1 MDRLRRT
8 FLDFDR
14 RHGGAEPPPNRRAD
28 QRVAVVVGAGD
39 LLLCCV
45 LLLVAVG
52 ALFVEPTTREQET
65 VAWHL
70 AGRIYGYW
78 LVGGLVLFP
87 VLRMTRTLVVH
98 LATMIVTPVVLFV
111 LVVLSAAA
119 R

>member
-1 MDRLRRT
+1 MERPRRT
-8 FLDFDR
+8 FPDFDR
-14 RHGGAEPPPNRRAD
+14 RHGGAGPPSNRRAD
-28 QRVAVVVGAGD
+28 QRFAVVVGVGD

-65 VAWHL
+65 EAWHL
-70 AGRIYGYW
+70 AGRIYAYW

-111 LVVLSAAA
+111 LVVLSAV